1 MKKTLL
7 QLSVLLTML
16 VVSTSINAQDLY
28 LIIGQSNASGR
39 DDNFDYNGADLKT
52 NDVQLLS
59 ARGRFWSAK
68 QPLNRHSNIKKTNQV
83 QGVNIGLE
91 FGKQMHE
98 FNGNK
103 VYLVVNAR
111 GGTKV
116 AQWRNKGYRDAAI
129 ERVREAED
137 ECNCQLKGILWH
149 QGEGDTKSTG
159 LGYTSSYISSLQN
172 LINEFRTELN
182 RDVPFIVGQIAYKE
196 KNVAF
201 NEMIQT
207 VTSNSFREDNVDWV
221 SAEDLTTIDGTHFS
235 ADSTRELGRRYA
247 YVMQQYVG
255 TSSKELTEADSL
267 NENTDSNS
275 SISVSPNPTSE
286 IIHISGVSVNETF
299 IIYDMSGAIVMESE
313 ENDIN
318 VSELNSGSYVIS
330 TSKGNKVKFL
340 KN

>member
-1 MKKTLL
+1 
-7 QLSVLLTML
+7 
-16 VVSTSINAQDLY
+16 
-28 LIIGQSNASGR
+28 
-39 DDNFDYNGADLKT
+39 
-52 NDVQLLS
+52 
-59 ARGRFWSAK
+59 
-68 QPLNRHSNIKKTNQV
+68 
-83 QGVNIGLE
+83 
-91 FGKQMHE
+91 
-98 FNGNK
+98 
-103 VYLVVNAR
+103 
-111 GGTKV
+111 
-116 AQWRNKGYRDAAI
+116 
-129 ERVREAED
+129 
-137 ECNCQLKGILWH
+137 
-149 QGEGDTKSTG
+149 
-159 LGYTSSYISSLQN
+159 
-172 LINEFRTELN
+172 
-182 RDVPFIVGQIAYKE
+182 
-196 KNVAF
+196 
-201 NEMIQT
+201 MIQT